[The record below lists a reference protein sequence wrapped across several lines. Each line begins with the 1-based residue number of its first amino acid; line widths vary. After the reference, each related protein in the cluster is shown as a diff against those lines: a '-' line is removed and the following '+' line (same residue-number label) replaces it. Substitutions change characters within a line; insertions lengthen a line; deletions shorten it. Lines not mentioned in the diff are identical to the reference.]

1 MFRVRRVFKETSWR
15 LLIEER
21 LGTRS
26 TSSKVSPVSNLSNP
40 FFPNA
45 TLAPFQNFPDVKSTL
60 VWKNILVYPE
70 SEFRLIFLC

>member
-1 MFRVRRVFKETSWR
+1 MFRVRRVFNETSWR

-26 TSSKVSPVSNLSNP
+26 TSSNVSPVSNLSNP

-45 TLAPFQNFPDVKSTL
+45 TLAPVSEL
-60 VWKNILVYPE
+60 YPK
-70 SEFRLIFLC
+70 